1 MCDQDRVIR
10 YRGCLALRFAANSSV
25 KKNIQSILGVEPQFP
40 MLPEDEWHMTLVTKD
55 ELRELST
62 DAIQEAMEPL
72 STRCFAI
79 GLGGGSEATR
89 DLGPAGVYF
98 VVFVW
103 PKAQAFRTKHG
114 LPMKDFHVSVSI
126 ANRHDIDKTSDA
138 LLDNS
143 CLESLGKSAL
153 EALSRQVMLEHKP
166 ECALEIATLLCTKF
180 GEETARGWVRLADA
194 SLLTDRPKLAMLS
207 YGHLVERMTRTPQDD
222 SEGRGS
228 ALCRHCCT
236 QLSKCAELTEW
247 GPVFAKE
254 EIEQVPSNLRS
265 FLCRPWSISTWTAI
279 RDSTQ
284 NTSMALSYPSRERLT
299 TPYSPL
305 GNLMEQYTLPR
316 FFRWIVPFQLAA
328 MSTPRNRDDIRC
340 LCYSLHIRHVVTLTE
355 EEPLPTAW
363 FDGVPNIKNTFLPVP
378 NYKAPSIPQI
388 DLFMRLCCNSS
399 APVLVHCG
407 GGKGRAGTMVACYL
421 VAFGFKPPP
430 VELND
435 GNVSNGVWFQPAMT
449 ATEAIQAL
457 RTMRPESIET
467 KEQEEAVSNYCS
479 LLWKRRGLFPP
490 EPAQPTPSRP
500 EITGKP
506 VETTDLLV
514 LCGIPGSGKSSF
526 RRALVKRIVASR
538 AAPITVRS
546 NNSLYQPWTEIHSD
560 EIGRKGCERSI
571 GQGSNRRVI
580 LDRCNGV
587 VADRKKFLDLAA
599 TWSHHA
605 TAAVF
610 DIPTK
615 LCEARAMQRAD
626 HPTLPPGRRVDF
638 AIHQHSS
645 TFEFPELYEGFQTI
659 VRITSVEA
667 SLELVDLLSPPL
679 PLLKFPRTP
688 HLIDLGAATSDDL
701 VNDFNSLSLPVDRDT
716 TIVITEKMDGANM
729 GISLSPDRA
738 LVVQNRSHVI
748 NSKSHRQFRDL
759 DKFLNSHRAVLYEIL
774 HRDAVFPGRFV
785 LYGEWLAATHSIP
798 YSKLGSHF
806 YAFDLYDRET
816 GQFWDRASLQ
826 EQLAISAATCQ
837 DDGAIQLVP
846 KLWEGHVLPP
856 PNELVALAQQR
867 RSQFYDGPIEG
878 IYIKWERLGHVKE
891 RCKVVRSDFLAGDAH
906 WSQRP
911 EGIRFNTVSTFN
923 NLTGI

>member
-1 MCDQDRVIR
+1 
-10 YRGCLALRFAANSSV
+10 
-25 KKNIQSILGVEPQFP
+25 
-40 MLPEDEWHMTLVTKD
+40 
-55 ELRELST
+55 
-62 DAIQEAMEPL
+62 
-72 STRCFAI
+72 
-79 GLGGGSEATR
+79 
-89 DLGPAGVYF
+89 
-98 VVFVW
+98 
-103 PKAQAFRTKHG
+103 
-114 LPMKDFHVSVSI
+114 
-126 ANRHDIDKTSDA
+126 
-138 LLDNS
+138 
-143 CLESLGKSAL
+143 
-153 EALSRQVMLEHKP
+153 
-166 ECALEIATLLCTKF
+166 
-180 GEETARGWVRLADA
+180 
-194 SLLTDRPKLAMLS
+194 
-207 YGHLVERMTRTPQDD
+207 
-222 SEGRGS
+222 
-228 ALCRHCCT
+228 
-236 QLSKCAELTEW
+236 
-247 GPVFAKE
+247 
-254 EIEQVPSNLRS
+254 
-265 FLCRPWSISTWTAI
+265 
-279 RDSTQ
+279 
-284 NTSMALSYPSRERLT
+284 
-299 TPYSPL
+299 
-305 GNLMEQYTLPR
+305 
-316 FFRWIVPFQLAA
+316 
-328 MSTPRNRDDIRC
+328 
-340 LCYSLHIRHVVTLTE
+340 
-355 EEPLPTAW
+355 
-363 FDGVPNIKNTFLPVP
+363 
-378 NYKAPSIPQI
+378 
-388 DLFMRLCCNSS
+388 
-399 APVLVHCG
+399 
-407 GGKGRAGTMVACYL
+407 MVACYL

-457 RTMRPESIET
+457 RTMRPGSIET

-514 LCGIPGSGKSSF
+514 LCGIPGS
-526 RRALVKRIVASR
+526 
-538 AAPITVRS
+538 
-546 NNSLYQPWTEIHSD
+546 
-560 EIGRKGCERSI
+560 
-571 GQGSNRRVI
+571 
-580 LDRCNGV
+580 
-587 VADRKKFLDLAA
+587 
-599 TWSHHA
+599 
-605 TAAVF
+605 
-610 DIPTK
+610 
-615 LCEARAMQRAD
+615 
-626 HPTLPPGRRVDF
+626 
-638 AIHQHSS
+638 
-645 TFEFPELYEGFQTI
+645 
-659 VRITSVEA
+659 
-667 SLELVDLLSPPL
+667 
-679 PLLKFPRTP
+679 
-688 HLIDLGAATSDDL
+688 
-701 VNDFNSLSLPVDRDT
+701 DRDT

-738 LVVQNRSHVI
+738 LVVQNRSRVI

-856 PNELVALAQQR
+856 PIELVALAQQR